1 MDSNKIPLIIGVTG
15 HLNLRAEDLDV
26 LRDTVKQ
33 ELAKILN
40 RCPHTPLILLCSLAK
55 GADLLC
61 AEAAEELGIPLR
73 AVLPMEQAEYEK
85 DFPPEDLARLRRQT
99 ERAETVFTAPAA
111 EEEPEGENRDF
122 RYRQAGIY
130 MAEHSHLLLALWDG
144 KGENASHCG
153 TAAAV
158 LAALDGDWQPRR
170 GIACRNAEN
179 IAVLHIMTPR
189 ENETCREA
197 GTVTLLGNREALE
210 EALARTEEFNRL
222 AETDD
227 GSGYSLLPEDKP
239 DEPGLQ
245 KLEALYRT
253 ADNLSMRFGRL
264 YRQKLSLLAILG
276 TVVTFAF
283 LMYDEMDMLPMIL
296 VCAAAV
302 IGAILTAGSARR
314 FATHRRYIEY
324 RTLAETLRVQ
334 MFLRY
339 AGSSA
344 ETQRL
349 MPWTQQKEIPWIL
362 CAMGAVNAEKPP
374 EQAREIRDC
383 WAEDQRQYHEKAE
396 KRTSGQLGRNNRLLQ
411 TAAVCAVIL
420 YFGGLAFELLGGGL
434 LFRPVIAVQNPPA
447 WRTILK
453 ILLGTV
459 SAGTLFL
466 ASYYGKMSLERKN
479 ADHGKM
485 KVFYGRMGREL
496 ERRGQTEELLETL
509 AREELTE
516 NGNWCSYQRDNAP
529 ELNL

>member
-1 MDSNKIPLIIGVTG
+1 MSISKIPLTIGVTG
-15 HLNLRAEDLDV
+15 HLNPRAEDLGI
-26 LRDTVKQ
+26 LRDAVRQ
-33 ELAKILN
+33 EFAKILN
-40 RCPHTPLILLCSLAK
+40 RCPHTPVILLCSLAG

-61 AEAAEELGIPLR
+61 AETAEELGIPLR

-85 DFPPEDLARLRRQT
+85 DFSPEDLARIRRQT

-130 MAEHSHLLLALWDG
+130 MAEHSHILLALWDG
-144 KGENASHCG
+144 KRENGSRCG

-179 IAVLHIMTPR
+179 TAVLHIMTPR
-189 ENETCREA
+189 ENEDCSDA
-197 GTVTLLGNREALE
+197 GAVTLLGNRKALE

-239 DEPGLQ
+239 AEPGLQ

-339 AGSSA
+339 AGSGA

-349 MPWTQQKEIPWIL
+349 MPWTQQEEIPWIL

-374 EQAREIRDC
+374 EQSRDIRTC

-434 LFRPVIAVQNPPA
+434 LFRPVITVQNPPA

-485 KVFYGRMGREL
+485 KVFYGRMEREL